1 MSTAHLPDAP
11 ELNVTLT
18 DYVARV
24 EIQRPPH
31 NFFDVSLMT
40 QLADTFTALDNHPEC
55 RAIVLASKGKA
66 FCAGANFGEQPSAAT
81 DQDAETET
89 ANRGASEEFSE
100 DGFRNTVGKLYTQ
113 GARLFSNKKPIV
125 GAIQGAAVGGGLGLA
140 LVPDF
145 RIGTAASR
153 FSAN

>member
-1 MSTAHLPDAP
+1 MATPHLPDAP

-24 EIQRPPH
+24 EIQRPPY

-66 FCAGANFGEQPSAAT
+66 FCAGANFGEQP
-81 DQDAETET
+81 
-89 ANRGASEEFSE
+89 
-100 DGFRNTVGKLYTQ
+100 
-113 GARLFSNKKPIV
+113 
-125 GAIQGAAVGGGLGLA
+125 
-140 LVPDF
+140 
-145 RIGTAASR
+145 
-153 FSAN
+153 